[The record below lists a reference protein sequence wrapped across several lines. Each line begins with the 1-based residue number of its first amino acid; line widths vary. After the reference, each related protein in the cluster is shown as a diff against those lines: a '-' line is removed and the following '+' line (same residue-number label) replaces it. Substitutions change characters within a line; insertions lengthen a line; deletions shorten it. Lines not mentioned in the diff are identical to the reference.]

1 MELQPGMTVT
11 GYEQDS
17 DQQVTG
23 IVVRVSAMTA
33 VIEVPKVGRKVIRL
47 KDATTV
53 RDGVKISSNTL
64 GDRLK
69 AHRAA
74 KGLTQQQVADEVN
87 INQVYLS
94 LYERDKKEMD
104 THTLESFAKLYGV
117 SPEELKTGKPPMQGA
132 VRSYFDPSI
141 IKKKTEKTEAEK
153 KKLRADEKL
162 FVQKD
167 GSAKLVRNEP
177 APEPVKAEPKK
188 LQGGN
193 LIAERV
199 QAAIYNQQTTERRE
213 LDAVR
218 KQVENAK
225 PVVLKNEPASVANVI
240 PTPKEEVKE
249 MAEMFNKLAGN
260 LPPMNQEELEM
271 VNKPNHYIGK
281 KGLEV
286 REIEKQFAPDGDGYR
301 AATWCNALEYLIR
314 YPNKNGLEDL
324 RKLQNNVNE
333 LIEIE
338 ERLLAEGGH

>member
-23 IVVRVSAMTA
+23 IAVRVSAMTA

-53 RDGVKISSNTL
+53 RDGVKIGSNTL

-104 THTLESFAKLYGV
+104 NHTLESFAKLYGV
-117 SPEELKTGKPPMQGA
+117 TPEELKTGKPPMQGA

-141 IKKKTEKTEAEK
+141 IKKNTEKTEVEK
-153 KKLRADEKL
+153 KKLKADEKL
-162 FVQKD
+162 DVQKD

-199 QAAIYNQQTTERRE
+199 QAAIYNQQTKERHK

-225 PVVLKNEPASVANVI
+225 PEVLKNEPASVANVI

-314 YPNKNGLEDL
+314 YPRKNGLEDL
-324 RKLQNNVNE
+324 KKLLNNVNE

-338 ERLLAEGGH
+338 ESLMQGGL

>member
-17 DQQVTG
+17 KQPVTG

-33 VIEVPKVGRKVIRL
+33 VIEVPGEGRKVIKL
-47 KDATTV
+47 KDATAV
-53 RDGVKISSNTL
+53 REGVTISSETL

-69 AHRAA
+69 AYRAA
-74 KGLTQQQVADEVN
+74 KGFTQQQVADDVN

-94 LYERDKKEMD
+94 LYERDKKEVPAD
-104 THTLESFAKLYGV
+104 VLKNFADLYGV
-117 SPEELKTGKPPMQGA
+117 SVHELITGHKPQQGE
-132 VRSYFDPSI
+132 VQVSYDPSV
-141 IKKKTEKTEAEK
+141 IKKKDPESDK
-153 KKLRADEKL
+153 KKLKADEKL
-162 FVQKD
+162 VVQKD
-167 GSAKLVRNEP
+167 GSAKLVKDEAFP
-177 APEPVKAEPKK
+177 EPKK

-199 QAAIYNQQTTERRE
+199 QAAIYNQQTKERRPF
-213 LDAVR
+213 DAVR
-218 KQVENAK
+218 RQVENAK
-225 PVVLKNEPASVANVI
+225 PVVIKNEPASVANVI

-249 MAEMFNKLAGN
+249 MAELFNTLAGN

-314 YPNKNGLEDL
+314 YPKKNGLEDL

-338 ERLLAEGGH
+338 ERILAEGGH